1 VEALLE
7 IIRKNPSVTV
17 NEMARRMK
25 VNRRT
30 ILRDLERLKLEGKIS
45 RTGSDKYG
53 YWDLI

>member
-1 VEALLE
+1 
-7 IIRKNPSVTV
+7 
-17 NEMARRMK
+17 MK